1 MSFLNK
7 VLCATALMLLPF
19 INANAENTNTVEVLL
34 NTNKGDITL
43 ELDAAKA
50 PISVKNFVTY
60 VEDKHYDGTIFHR
73 VIKDFMVQ
81 GGGFDSNMR
90 QKPMRAPIQNE
101 AKNGLKNERGS
112 IAMAR
117 TSDINSA
124 TSQFFINV
132 KNNGFLDH
140 GARDFG
146 YAVFGKVTAG
156 MEVVDSIATTRTAR
170 GDKPIEDIIILT
182 ATVITAEQE

>member
-1 MSFLNK
+1 MKLLNK
-7 VLCATALMLLPF
+7 VLCAAALMLLPF
-19 INANAENTNTVEVLL
+19 LSANAEDANAVQVLL
-34 NTNKGDITL
+34 STNKGDITL

-50 PISVKNFVTY
+50 PITVQNFLTY

-73 VIKDFMVQ
+73 VIKDFMIQ

-90 QKPMRAPIQNE
+90 QKAMRAPIKNE
-101 AKNGLKNERGS
+101 AKNGLKNVRGS

-117 TSDINSA
+117 TSAVDSA

-140 GARDFG
+140 GSRDFG

-156 MEVVDSIATTRTAR
+156 MDVVDSIATTRTAR
-170 GDKPIEDIIILT
+170 GDKPTEDIVILT
-182 ATVITAEQE
+182 ATVVTADQE